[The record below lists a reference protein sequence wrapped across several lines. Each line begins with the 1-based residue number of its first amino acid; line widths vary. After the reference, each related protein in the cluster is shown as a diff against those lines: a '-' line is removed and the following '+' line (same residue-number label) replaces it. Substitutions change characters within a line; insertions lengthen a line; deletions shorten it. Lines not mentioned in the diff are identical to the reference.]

1 MINKT
6 EKQLIHVC
14 SEYINIENYEKAI
27 NDNIQ
32 MWELHHKLGLEKTRK
47 QLIKENLYYNRPPD
61 ELIFLPQWEHKHLHN
76 SEGRNPMCGKIVT
89 DETRQK
95 MSESHKGKTPWNKGI
110 KKCFSEET
118 IKQMRETRKGKPYKL
133 GKTECEETRKKK
145 SLARKGK
152 HRIWNEEHTKFHMG

>member
-1 MINKT
+1 
-6 EKQLIHVC
+6 
-14 SEYINIENYEKAI
+14 
-27 NDNIQ
+27 
-32 MWELHHKLGLEKTRK
+32 
-47 QLIKENLYYNRPPD
+47 
-61 ELIFLPQWEHKHLHN
+61 
-76 SEGRNPMCGKIVT
+76 MCGKIVT